1 MLEVERFEKIME
13 YLREKKTAPVN
24 VLAKRLFVSEATM
37 RRDLSELERKGLVK
51 RLHGGAILLDGA
63 NQELPL
69 YLRERQ
75 NTDAKRIISEKAS
88 HHIVEG
94 QTIFLDAS
102 STAEYRKAV
111 RSPMHPG
118 KRLTFV
124 RSCCN
129 KAAHI
134 FFYVII
140 IKSVRS
146 IATTYVMYHSWTI
159 ILPTCNYSE
168 LFFPVQSVQ
177 FSIPLHALESLL
189 SQCLVEHD
197 GYGIGQIQGTD
208 LGKHRDT
215 DAGLFML
222 YQDLFRDSGA
232 LLAEHDIVV
241 RSEFHIGV
249 GLVCFRGCH
258 PDLRSGMHFLELLKI
273 HIPGDIQMLPVV
285 HTGSLDLF
293 FI

>member
-102 STAEYRKAV
+102 STAQYLIKYFENYQNLTIITNGLKTAQELNSLSHRIYCTGGLLLHNSSAYV
-111 RSPMHPG
+111 GDFAADFVRNFNADIMFFSSRGVSESGQITDASREETYIRQVMLQRPPALRAASHRLHPVFSGSCCRSPDADPSDRHWRY
-118 KRLTFV
+118 KR
-124 RSCCN
+124 
-129 KAAHI
+129 
-134 FFYVII
+134 
-140 IKSVRS
+140 
-146 IATTYVMYHSWTI
+146 
-159 ILPTCNYSE
+159 
-168 LFFPVQSVQ
+168 FFPFPGNRYPRPGCAREYQSPVLPHRERWHPASRLQ
-177 FSIPLHALESLL
+177 YQKI
-189 SQCLVEHD
+189 C
-197 GYGIGQIQGTD
+197 GYPM
-208 LGKHRDT
+208 
-215 DAGLFML
+215 A
-222 YQDLFRDSGA
+222 
-232 LLAEHDIVV
+232 
-241 RSEFHIGV
+241 
-249 GLVCFRGCH
+249 
-258 PDLRSGMHFLELLKI
+258 
-273 HIPGDIQMLPVV
+273 
-285 HTGSLDLF
+285 
-293 FI
+293 

>member
-1 MLEVERFEKIME
+1 MKNNGIFKR
-13 YLREKKTAPVN
+13 KKTAPVN

-102 STAEYRKAV
+102 STAQYLIKYFENYQNLTIITNGLKTAQELNSLSHRIYCTGGLLLHNSSAYVGDFAADFVRNFNADIMFSQAVEYRKAV

-129 KAAHI
+129 KAANI

-159 ILPTCNYSE
+159 ISPTCNYSE
-168 LFFPVQSVQ
+168 
-177 FSIPLHALESLL
+177 
-189 SQCLVEHD
+189 
-197 GYGIGQIQGTD
+197 
-208 LGKHRDT
+208 
-215 DAGLFML
+215 
-222 YQDLFRDSGA
+222 
-232 LLAEHDIVV
+232 
-241 RSEFHIGV
+241 
-249 GLVCFRGCH
+249 
-258 PDLRSGMHFLELLKI
+258 
-273 HIPGDIQMLPVV
+273 
-285 HTGSLDLF
+285 
-293 FI
+293 

>member
-102 STAEYRKAV
+102 STAQN
-111 RSPMHPG
+111 
-118 KRLTFV
+118 LTIITNGLKTAQELNSLSHRIYCTGGLLLHNSSAYVGDFAADFV
-124 RSCCN
+124 RNFNADIMFFSSRGVSESGQITDASREETYIRQVMLQQSR
-129 KAAHI
+129 KHI
-134 FFYVII
+134 FLCDHN
-140 IKSVRS
+140 K
-146 IATTYVMYHSWTI
+146 
-159 ILPTCNYSE
+159 
-168 LFFPVQSVQ
+168 
-177 FSIPLHALESLL
+177 
-189 SQCLVEHD
+189 
-197 GYGIGQIQGTD
+197 IGQVYCYNLCNVSQLDDYITD
-208 LGKHRDT
+208 L
-215 DAGLFML
+215 
-222 YQDLFRDSGA
+222 
-232 LLAEHDIVV
+232 
-241 RSEFHIGV
+241 
-249 GLVCFRGCH
+249 
-258 PDLRSGMHFLELLKI
+258 
-273 HIPGDIQMLPVV
+273 
-285 HTGSLDLF
+285 
-293 FI
+293 

>member
-102 STAEYRKAV
+102 STAQYLIKYFENYQNLTIITNGLKTVQELNSLSHRIYCTGGLLLHNSSAYVGDFMFFSSRGVSESGQITDASREETYIRQVMLQQSRK
-111 RSPMHPG
+111 
-118 KRLTFV
+118 
-124 RSCCN
+124 
-129 KAAHI
+129 HI
-134 FFYVII
+134 FLCDHN
-140 IKSVRS
+140 K
-146 IATTYVMYHSWTI
+146 
-159 ILPTCNYSE
+159 
-168 LFFPVQSVQ
+168 
-177 FSIPLHALESLL
+177 
-189 SQCLVEHD
+189 
-197 GYGIGQIQGTD
+197 IGQVYCYNLCNVSQLDDYITD
-208 LGKHRDT
+208 L
-215 DAGLFML
+215 
-222 YQDLFRDSGA
+222 
-232 LLAEHDIVV
+232 
-241 RSEFHIGV
+241 
-249 GLVCFRGCH
+249 
-258 PDLRSGMHFLELLKI
+258 
-273 HIPGDIQMLPVV
+273 
-285 HTGSLDLF
+285 
-293 FI
+293 

>member
-102 STAEYRKAV
+102 STAQYLIKYFENYQN
-111 RSPMHPG
+111 
-118 KRLTFV
+118 LTIITNGLKTAQELNSLSHRIYCTGGLLLHNSSAYVGDFAADFV
-124 RSCCN
+124 RNFSSRGVSESGQITDASREETYIRQVMLQQSR
-129 KAAHI
+129 KHI
-134 FFYVII
+134 FLCDHN
-140 IKSVRS
+140 K
-146 IATTYVMYHSWTI
+146 
-159 ILPTCNYSE
+159 
-168 LFFPVQSVQ
+168 
-177 FSIPLHALESLL
+177 
-189 SQCLVEHD
+189 
-197 GYGIGQIQGTD
+197 IGQVYCYNLCNVSQLDDYITD
-208 LGKHRDT
+208 L
-215 DAGLFML
+215 
-222 YQDLFRDSGA
+222 
-232 LLAEHDIVV
+232 
-241 RSEFHIGV
+241 
-249 GLVCFRGCH
+249 
-258 PDLRSGMHFLELLKI
+258 
-273 HIPGDIQMLPVV
+273 
-285 HTGSLDLF
+285 
-293 FI
+293 

>member
-102 STAEYRKAV
+102 STAQY
-111 RSPMHPG
+111 
-118 KRLTFV
+118 L
-124 RSCCN
+124 
-129 KAAHI
+129 
-134 FFYVII
+134 
-140 IKSVRS
+140 IK
-146 IATTYVMYHSWTI
+146 YFENYQNLTI
-159 ILPTCNYSE
+159 ITNGLKTAQE
-168 LFFPVQSVQ
+168 LNS
-177 FSIPLHALESLL
+177 LEF
-189 SQCLVEHD
+189 
-197 GYGIGQIQGTD
+197 T
-208 LGKHRDT
+208 
-215 DAGLFML
+215 
-222 YQDLFRDSGA
+222 
-232 LLAEHDIVV
+232 V
-241 RSEFHIGV
+241 RED
-249 GLVCFRGCH
+249 C
-258 PDLRSGMHFLELLKI
+258 
-273 HIPGDIQMLPVV
+273 
-285 HTGSLDLF
+285 F
-293 FI
+293 FIIPRRM

>member
-102 STAEYRKAV
+102 STAQYLIKYFENYQKLNSLSHRIYCTGGLLLHNSSAYV
-111 RSPMHPG
+111 G
-118 KRLTFV
+118 DFAADFV
-124 RSCCN
+124 RNFNADIMFFSSRGVSESGQITDASREETYIRQVMLQQSR
-129 KAAHI
+129 KHI
-134 FFYVII
+134 FLCDHN
-140 IKSVRS
+140 K
-146 IATTYVMYHSWTI
+146 
-159 ILPTCNYSE
+159 
-168 LFFPVQSVQ
+168 
-177 FSIPLHALESLL
+177 
-189 SQCLVEHD
+189 
-197 GYGIGQIQGTD
+197 IGQVYCYNLCNVSQLDDYITD
-208 LGKHRDT
+208 L
-215 DAGLFML
+215 
-222 YQDLFRDSGA
+222 
-232 LLAEHDIVV
+232 
-241 RSEFHIGV
+241 
-249 GLVCFRGCH
+249 
-258 PDLRSGMHFLELLKI
+258 
-273 HIPGDIQMLPVV
+273 
-285 HTGSLDLF
+285 
-293 FI
+293 

>member
-102 STAEYRKAV
+102 STAQYLIKYFENYQNSSAYV
-111 RSPMHPG
+111 G
-118 KRLTFV
+118 DFAADFV
-124 RSCCN
+124 RNFNADIMFFSSRGVSESGQITDASREETYIRQVMLQQSR
-129 KAAHI
+129 KHI
-134 FFYVII
+134 FLCDHN
-140 IKSVRS
+140 K
-146 IATTYVMYHSWTI
+146 
-159 ILPTCNYSE
+159 
-168 LFFPVQSVQ
+168 
-177 FSIPLHALESLL
+177 
-189 SQCLVEHD
+189 
-197 GYGIGQIQGTD
+197 IGQVYCYNLCNVSQLDDYITD
-208 LGKHRDT
+208 L
-215 DAGLFML
+215 
-222 YQDLFRDSGA
+222 
-232 LLAEHDIVV
+232 
-241 RSEFHIGV
+241 
-249 GLVCFRGCH
+249 
-258 PDLRSGMHFLELLKI
+258 
-273 HIPGDIQMLPVV
+273 
-285 HTGSLDLF
+285 
-293 FI
+293 

>member
-102 STAEYRKAV
+102 STAQYLIKYFENYQN
-111 RSPMHPG
+111 
-118 KRLTFV
+118 LTIITNGLKTAQELNSLSHRIYCTGGLLLHNSSAYVGDFAADFV
-124 RSCCN
+124 RN
-129 KAAHI
+129 FNADI
-134 FFYVII
+134 MFFSSRGV
-140 IKSVRS
+140 
-146 IATTYVMYHSWTI
+146 
-159 ILPTCNYSE
+159 SE
-168 LFFPVQSVQ
+168 
-177 FSIPLHALESLL
+177 
-189 SQCLVEHD
+189 
-197 GYGIGQIQGTD
+197 
-208 LGKHRDT
+208 
-215 DAGLFML
+215 
-222 YQDLFRDSGA
+222 SG
-232 LLAEHDIVV
+232 
-241 RSEFHIGV
+241 
-249 GLVCFRGCH
+249 
-258 PDLRSGMHFLELLKI
+258 
-273 HIPGDIQMLPVV
+273 
-285 HTGSLDLF
+285 
-293 FI
+293 